1 MKTLNATYS
10 IIDLNNNAFKGEDGR
25 GIVSST
31 DYFLVDPNSIG
42 ITIFDPR
49 WKITPPA
56 MTETEKYLWQKNET
70 IYSDSPNPVISLPK
84 VIGVYGDKGADG
96 KPGVD
101 GKPGA
106 PGKDGTAVEILTD
119 QNKNE
124 IIQYYNRDGVLN
136 DISPRETVF
145 KIGAQNYK
153 GAVDYTYFD
162 IKSILITFIPNGVKS
177 ESQSSHS
184 NLNQIIYNSKN
195 PVDAALSD
203 VELKA
208 LEGENTHDYFA
219 KYNEKDYSFSLNL
232 QLPLYKG
239 LGIVT
244 PVDTE
249 VQGPK
254 LDSIYSVLSSPQ
266 GGAFK
271 FDFVVSLENEGSII
285 ETKVTTYFDLRGAIK
300 ADVLQFILNDSYLDL
315 AIKDGG
321 LVFNENGLII
331 RNGGFSIEDSTRKEL
346 LSYRKDGNELYIQ
359 GNGIFT
365 GDIYANSGYF
375 KGNLNSNTAL
385 LNSINVQ
392 NVLKAGRVY
401 IAKNKLEDIQSPYTY
416 VVTLSDEQKGLT
428 FRTYDNNTLTLK
440 EGDKLYLNPIEY
452 NKWSGINKQVTI
464 IPTVLGEDDGVNVI
478 TGQFGYVEWSKE
490 FSGEVARLPNFTW
503 TSPATYTG
511 IYSENY
517 VPNETGFLLQEDG
530 HIYAN
535 NIDLGDSARI
545 TNKISMMSTNKDG
558 TTSYSNICN
567 PSYKPND
574 TDPGNDGTFLEVI
587 KNGTSTFKVTDNGF
601 MNIGNLYFN
610 GSESSIYSPK
620 NDGTN
625 YWAIYRD
632 EAIFNNLTASGR
644 IKTAF
649 FEKGSIQSVGS
660 RFLFKNA
667 ENIDYVST
675 TIQGADPVGDIYIEA
690 GRDRE
695 LNLQEDFPIGNY
707 IVLSNKTQGE
717 LRKFKVIK
725 NDEGFVRV
733 KVGTDD
739 LNFVKE
745 ATILFNYGTP
755 NDWVIGINASSS
767 PLPGLNANAITVSSF
782 NDDGVS
788 KLNLKNEILLG
799 EIPKDTM
806 GNEEK
811 VNGLYAS
818 NVFLTGA
825 LTTQYIAS
833 TNKTNYAG
841 INTLSGATFNRQGL
855 DILDTSRIVVWAGAK
870 DVSAKAI
877 QESFFQVTEEGTL
890 YAQKGLFEGSI
901 ITKAKISASSIETAL
916 ITGSG
921 DKPALTIKDA
931 EKGIV
936 FEGGNNNEYFSL
948 SNNNLNVSVP
958 FGVNNTTMTFY
969 RIDKTPSTTIDANGI
984 KTPKIES
991 EEFILDSLRVNNIYS
1006 KKTNTAHISM
1016 SDTLGIRMMTDLN
1029 VTSNMKL
1036 GENISF
1042 VKNGDYYDIYVD

>member
-10 IIDLNNNAFKGEDGR
+10 IIDLNNNVFKGEDGR

-31 DYFLVDPNSIG
+31 DYFLVDPQNTG
-42 ITIFDPR
+42 ITISDPR
-49 WKITPPA
+49 WVTTPPE
-56 MTETEKYLWQKNET
+56 MSETDKYLWQKNET
-70 IYSDSPNPVISLPK
+70 IYSDSPNPVVSLPK
-84 VIGVYGDKGADG
+84 VIGAYGDKGADG
-96 KPGVD
+96 KPGA
-101 GKPGA
+101 PGA
-106 PGKDGTAVEILTD
+106 PGKDGTAIEILTD
-119 QNKNE
+119 QDKNE
-124 IIQYYNRDGVLN
+124 VIQYYNRDGKLN
-136 DISPRETVF
+136 DINPREIVF

-153 GAVDYTYFD
+153 GAADYTFFN

-177 ESQSSHS
+177 ESQEPLS
-184 NLNQIIYNSKN
+184 NLNQVIYDSQN
-195 PVDAALSD
+195 PADAALSD
-203 VELKA
+203 VELSNSI
-208 LEGENTHDYFA
+208 GEVTHDYFA
-219 KYNEKDYSFSLNL
+219 KYNGEDYSFSLNL

-239 LGIVT
+239 LELIT

-249 VQGPK
+249 VQAPK
-254 LDSIYSVLSSPQ
+254 LDSIYSVLSSTQ

-271 FDFVVSLENEGSII
+271 FDFVVSLENEGAVV

-300 ADVLQFILNDSYLDL
+300 ADILQFILNDSSLDL

-331 RNGGFSIEDSTRKEL
+331 RNGGFSIEDSTGKEL
-346 LSYRKDGNELYIQ
+346 LSYRKDSDQLYIQ
-359 GNGIFT
+359 GNGVFT
-365 GDIYANSGYF
+365 GNIYANSGYF

-385 LNSINVQ
+385 LNSVNIQ

-401 IAKNKLEDIQSPYTY
+401 IARSKLENIQSPYKYT
-416 VVTLSDEQKGLT
+416 VTLSDEQKNLT
-428 FRTYDNNTLTLK
+428 FRTYDNNIVSLK
-440 EGDKLYLNPIEY
+440 EGNNLYLNPLEY
-452 NKWSGINKQVTI
+452 TQWTGANKGVII
-464 IPTVLGEDDGVNVI
+464 IPAVLGEDDGVSVV
-478 TGQFGYVEWSKE
+478 TGQFGYVEWSTE
-490 FSGEVARLPNFTW
+490 FSGEVTQLGKYSW
-503 TSPATYTG
+503 TAPDTYTG

-517 VPNETGFLLQEDG
+517 VPNEDGFLLQEDG
-530 HIYAN
+530 HIFAN

-545 TNKISMMSTNKDG
+545 ANKISMMSTNKDG

-620 NDGTN
+620 DDGSN
-625 YWAIYRD
+625 HWAIYRD

-667 ENIDYVST
+667 ENIDHVVT
-675 TIQGADPVGDIYIEA
+675 TMQGTDPVGDIYIKSS
-690 GRDRE
+690 RDKE

-707 IVLSNKTQGE
+707 IVLSNKAQGE

-733 KVGTDD
+733 KLGTGD
-739 LNFVKE
+739 LNFAKE
-745 ATILFNYGTP
+745 AAILFNYGTP
-755 NDWVIGINASSS
+755 NDWVIGINATSS

-788 KLNLKNEILLG
+788 RLNLKNEILLG
-799 EIPKDTM
+799 EIPEGTM
-806 GNEEK
+806 GNESK

-825 LTTQYIAS
+825 LTTQYLAS

-841 INTLSGATFNRQGL
+841 INTLTGATFSKQGL
-855 DILDTSRIVVWAGAK
+855 DIPDTSRIVVWAGAK

-916 ITGSG
+916 INGSG
-921 DKPALTIKDA
+921 DKPALTIRDA

-936 FEGGNNNEYFSL
+936 FEGGNNIEYFSL
-948 SNNNLNVSVP
+948 SNNSLNVSVP
-958 FGVNNTTMTFY
+958 FGINNSTMTFY
-969 RIDKTPSTTIDANGI
+969 RVDKTPSTIIDSNGI

-991 EEFILDSLRVNNIYS
+991 QEFVLDNLRVNGIYS
-1006 KKTNTAHISM
+1006 KKTNTAYINM
-1016 SDTLGIRMMTDLN
+1016 SDTSGIRMMTDLN
-1029 VTSNMKL
+1029 IVSNMRL
-1036 GENISF
+1036 GENISY